1 MADTPDQTLAGQIDS
16 PALPDE
22 PLGADRVEIH
32 HKSHPVHGWRDLLKE
47 VGVIVLGILIALGL
61 EQAVAWAH
69 DRSVAREA
77 QASLRSEITA
87 NLRAVAR
94 RETIEPC
101 IQHRLREITGYL
113 DAASQSEAPSPPS
126 WIGAPFNLLTK
137 HTALQAAQS
146 AGRFV
151 LLGETEKD
159 NAAILYAD
167 FDDFNE
173 AGIREWYAWA
183 QLRSLTGIRGHLS
196 DADVARLRS
205 AVQEA
210 RAADWFIRIDDAE
223 IADYALRMRISM
235 PRLLA
240 SQKYQSASV
249 CLAMNTPYA
258 EAAARAG
265 GARVPFPE

>member
-1 MADTPDQTLAGQIDS
+1 MADMPDQSPAVQSDS
-16 PALPDE
+16 PAPPEE
-22 PLGADRVEIH
+22 PVGAERLDVH
-32 HKSHPVHGWRDLLKE
+32 HKSHPIQGWRDFLKE

-69 DRSVAREA
+69 DRTVAREA
-77 QASLRSEITA
+77 QASLREEIA
-87 NLRAVAR
+87 GNLRAVAR
-94 RETIEPC
+94 RDTIEPC
-101 IQHRLREITGYL
+101 IQRRLREISGYL
-113 DAASQSEAPSPPS
+113 DAVQQSKAPPPPS

-151 LLGETEKD
+151 LLGDTEKS
-159 NAAILYAD
+159 NAAILYVD

-173 AGIREWYAWA
+173 AGLREWYAWA

-223 IADYALRMRISM
+223 AADYAHQMGISM
-235 PRLLA
+235 PRLQA
-240 SQKYQSASV
+240 QKYQSASV

-258 EAAARAG
+258 EAAAKAG